1 MNESINKESFFNK
14 IQKEI
19 IKNYKI
25 LLLVVAGIIFV
36 FGGFQF
42 YHLNN
47 NNKILNTSI
56 KYNNLK
62 SEDSAIE
69 FYEQMRLLSKD
80 KSFYGIIASLEL
92 INYEI
97 QNNEYERSY
106 DEYLVLLNN
115 NKLNNL
121 YKTAIAIQSS
131 YNLLDT
137 INNTNKVDIS
147 DKIKNLLE
155 FVDTKLDSYNGF
167 RLEILFLLSI
177 IEQDNNEKRNSYDE
191 SNKLYKEIIENDQ
204 ISSSLKERVKKIH
217 EFEIYN

>member
-177 IEQDNNEKRNSYDE
+177 IEQDN
-191 SNKLYKEIIENDQ
+191 KLFQLIFTI
-204 ISSSLKERVKKIH
+204 
-217 EFEIYN
+217 